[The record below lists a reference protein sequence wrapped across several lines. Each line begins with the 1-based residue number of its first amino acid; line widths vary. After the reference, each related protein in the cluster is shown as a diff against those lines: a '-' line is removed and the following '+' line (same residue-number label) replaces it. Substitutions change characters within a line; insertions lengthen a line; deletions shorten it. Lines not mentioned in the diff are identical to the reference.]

1 MFIYR
6 DVPGK
11 ITKFFTEEGSFISW
25 GMAASCCFAPEG
37 GCEGVK
43 CQEVALFPADILNSD
58 CLLCL
63 GSVFVPPVMIGLQK
77 IQWPIFGKSSKFWHP
92 CLNFQTTLRGKNKK
106 STWKFQAESIYL
118 FFELYFWFS
127 IGLQPEDALKLENK
141 GGKGIFLKITFLLRL
156 VQKFQKDLAC
166 FLLYMQTMQQKP
178 ISEELPPH
186 DIVYTIATL
195 QSKTWNFQS
204 RKNELFLC

>member
-1 MFIYR
+1 MSQAKSLSSLQKKVHSSPGAWQLLAVLLLR
-6 DVPGK
+6 VDVK
-11 ITKFFTEEGSFISW
+11 ELSVKKLHCSLLISLTVI
-25 GMAASCCFAPEG
+25 AYCVLAVS
-37 GCEGVK
+37 
-43 CQEVALFPADILNSD
+43 
-58 CLLCL
+58 LCL
-63 GSVFVPPVMIGLQK
+63 QWWLGFRKFSGQFLGSLPNSGILVWTFKPLWG
-77 IQWPIFGKSSKFWHP
+77 GKK
-92 CLNFQTTLRGKNKK
+92 KK

-141 GGKGIFLKITFLLRL
+141 GGKGIFLKISFLLRL

-186 DIVYTIATL
+186 DIVYMIATL